1 MWERFYKIKYNTKI
15 QMKKRD
21 YGVEW

>member
-1 MWERFYKIKYNTKI
+1 MWERFCKIKYNTKI